1 MAVLDPSPWRTLGLI
16 PLPLLLLSSLLQRKQ
31 ASQSAPI
38 VRPAPSP
45 GQDIFLS
52 IIPIAQRLSAAVAR
66 RDCCAAEAYL
76 AL

>member
-16 PLPLLLLSSLLQRKQ
+16 PLPLLLSSLLQRKQ